1 MMNRQTAGPRPLL
14 AIALLGGMALT
25 AFAQSARTNGAAP
38 AYHGNCG
45 AATNGGGPNSTNYYS
60 KGDPCAYAYSV
71 PAERMEQL
79 LPATTTFAACPAAP
93 R

>member
-25 AFAQSARTNGAAP
+25 AFAHSARTNGAAP

-45 AATNGGGPNSTNYYS
+45 AANGGGPNSTNYYS
-60 KGDPCAYAYSV
+60 KGDPA
-71 PAERMEQL
+71 RM
-79 LPATTTFAACPAAP
+79 PTASRRNAWSSFSATTTFAACPAAP